1 VSVVVTGGAGFI
13 GANLCR
19 RLTADG
25 HTVTVLDD
33 LSSGSRA
40 NLDGLDVQLVEG
52 SILDRDALDVA
63 LRDATAIVHLAART
77 SVPRSVDEPVATHTV
92 NATGTLEVLEAARRA
107 GSVPEPRAGSVPEL
121 RTGGP
126 HVIVASS
133 ASVYGANPTLPRRED
148 LAPLPMSP
156 YAASKLATE
165 AYALAYQH
173 AYGLPVLAF
182 RFFNVFGPLQ
192 SAAHAYAAVV
202 PMFLAAAIDG
212 RPLVVH
218 GDGLQTRDFTF
229 VDSVTGLIA
238 DALAR
243 RVVATEPVNIAFG
256 TRTSIL
262 TLARMVEDIAAI
274 PLTIEHVA
282 PRVGDVRDSEGDAT
296 RLREL
301 FPDLTPVDLRDALRT
316 TFEWFRAERG
326 AAPRSGNAG

>member
-1 VSVVVTGGAGFI
+1 MSVVVTGGAGFI

-19 RLTADG
+19 RLVADG
-25 HTVTVLDD
+25 HAVIALDD

-40 NLDGLDVQLVEG
+40 NLGFANLGRDGVGVQLVEG
-52 SILDRDALDVA
+52 SILDRAALDAV

-77 SVPRSVDEPVATHTV
+77 SVPRSVDEPVTTHDV

-107 GSVPEPRAGSVPEL
+107 GN
-121 RTGGP
+121 P

-148 LAPLPMSP
+148 LATLPMSP
-156 YAASKLATE
+156 YAASKLAAE
-165 AYALAYQH
+165 AYTLAYHH

-202 PMFLAAAIDG
+202 PAFMAAAVDG

-238 DALAR
+238 DAVVR
-243 RVVATEPVNIAFG
+243 GVVAAEPVNIAFG
-256 TRTSIL
+256 TRTSIIS
-262 TLARMVEDIAAI
+262 LAQLVEDVVGA
-274 PLTIEHVA
+274 PLTIEHVEA
-282 PRVGDVRDSEGDAT
+282 RVGDVRDSEGDPA

-301 FPDLTPVDLRDALRT
+301 FPDLTPVDLRDALRA
-316 TFEWFRAERG
+316 TFAWFRAEQL
-326 AAPRSGNAG
+326 AARPATEAAG

>member
-1 VSVVVTGGAGFI
+1 MSVVVTGGAGFI

-19 RLTADG
+19 RLAADG
-25 HTVTVLDD
+25 HAVIAFDD

-40 NLDGLDVQLVEG
+40 NLAGLGLANVGRDGLDVELVEG
-52 SILDRDALDVA
+52 NILDRAALDAA
-63 LRDATAIVHLAART
+63 LHGAIAIVHLAART
-77 SVPRSVDEPVATHTV
+77 SVPRSVDEPVPTHDV

-107 GSVPEPRAGSVPEL
+107 GN
-121 RTGGP
+121 P

-133 ASVYGANPTLPRRED
+133 ASVYGANPALPRSED
-148 LAPLPMSP
+148 LATLPMSP

-165 AYALAYQH
+165 AYTLAYHH

-202 PMFLAAAIDG
+202 PAFMAAAIDG

-243 RVVATEPVNIAFG
+243 GVVSAEPVNIAFG

-262 TLARMVEDIAAI
+262 ALAHLVGEVAGA
-274 PLTIEHVA
+274 PLAIEHVEA
-282 PRVGDVRDSEGDAT
+282 RVGDVRDSEGDST
-296 RLREL
+296 RLRAL
-301 FPDLTPVDLRDALRT
+301 FPDLAPVDLRDALRT
-316 TFEWFRAERG
+316 TFEWFRAEQLASRP
-326 AAPRSGNAG
+326 ATEASG